1 MIKDTL
7 HIKAPGYWINDP
19 NGFIYYKGKYHLFYQ
34 YFPFAPEWG
43 TMHWGHAVSEDLLH
57 WTHLKVALY
66 PTKPY
71 DRNGIFSGSALEKD
85 GKLYLYYSAV
95 RYLEEEEENIHHAKN
110 ENFVTSQAMLISE
123 DGFSFDNKNAKKQ
136 IIPVLQD
143 EKIGHGT
150 HTRDP
155 KVWKYQNSYYMI
167 LGSTIS
173 GTKGRVLFY
182 KSQDGTEWEY
192 ITQYTHKNFG
202 SILECPDLFEVQGQ
216 YVFQGSP
223 MNILE
228 DGLEYA
234 HNAIC
239 ALAEFQEGKCELS
252 MPDTY
257 RFIDYGLDL
266 YAPQTNVDKDGNRV
280 MMAWMRMPKPVEG
293 VGERSTWNGMMC
305 TPRVIE
311 IEKGHIFYKIHPQTD
326 RYLSREVTDRRKL
339 DWSRPFRIKTTLK
352 EGENID
358 VGGYQIT
365 IEEDCVKGDRTQV
378 FDSLSG
384 FRRTAKTPKLG
395 GRYDLDIIVDENLI
409 EIFVN
414 EGQYVL
420 SHVVYDLKKQ
430 LTGSIGK
437 LLTGEEKGY
446 EKKR

>member
-1 MIKDTL
+1 M
-7 HIKAPGYWINDP
+7 
-19 NGFIYYKGKYHLFYQ
+19 
-34 YFPFAPEWG
+34 
-43 TMHWGHAVSEDLLH
+43 
-57 WTHLKVALY
+57 KVALY